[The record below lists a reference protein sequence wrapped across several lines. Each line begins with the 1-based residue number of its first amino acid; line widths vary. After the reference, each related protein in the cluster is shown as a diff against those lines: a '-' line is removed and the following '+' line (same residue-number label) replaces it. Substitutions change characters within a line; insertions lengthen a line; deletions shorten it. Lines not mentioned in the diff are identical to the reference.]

1 VMSLDHTSLA
11 VLCASTI
18 RNRTKASLG
27 NLHSSTRTSSGNTSD
42 INVSIYSSIRFLL
55 KVTAVSGTNPTL
67 DVYIEGRYDQTGD
80 YEVLL
85 QRTGVN
91 ANGTYF
97 MGQVDN
103 LVFRNIRIR
112 WVIGGTSP
120 SFNFTVTAMALV

>member
-1 VMSLDHTSLA
+1 MSASQTSFL
-11 VLCASTI
+11 VRSFSTI
-18 RNRTKASLG
+18 VGNTKVNLG

-42 INVSIYSSIRFLL
+42 IDVSNYRSIRFLL
-55 KVTAVSGTNPTL
+55 KVTSVSGTSPTL
-67 DVYIEGRYDQTGD
+67 DVYIEGKYDQTGD

>member
-1 VMSLDHTSLA
+1 MSASQTSFI
-11 VLCASTI
+11 VRSFNTPI
-18 RNRTKASLG
+18 SNTKANLG
-27 NLHSSTRTSSGNTSD
+27 NLHSATRTSSGNTSD
-42 INVSIYSSIRFLL
+42 IDVSSYRSIRFLL
-55 KVTAVSGTNPTL
+55 KVTSVSGTSPTL
-67 DVYIEGRYDQTGD
+67 DVYIEGKYEQTGD

-120 SFNFTVTAMALV
+120 SFTFTVTAMALV

>member
-1 VMSLDHTSLA
+1 MSASQTSFI
-11 VLCASTI
+11 VRSFNTPI
-18 RNRTKASLG
+18 SNTKANLG

-42 INVSIYSSIRFLL
+42 IDVSSYRSIRFLL
-55 KVTAVSGTNPTL
+55 KVISVSGTSPTL
-67 DVYIEGRYDQTGD
+67 DVFIEGKYEQTGD

-85 QRTGVN
+85 QRTGVT

-97 MGQVDN
+97 MGQIDN
-103 LVFRNIRIR
+103 LVFRNIRVR

>member
-1 VMSLDHTSLA
+1 MSAHQTSF
-11 VLCASTI
+11 VVRSFSTI
-18 RNRTKASLG
+18 IGNTKANLG
-27 NLHSSTRTSSGNTSD
+27 NLHSSTRTSSGNTGD
-42 INVSIYSSIRFLL
+42 IDVSNYRSIRFLL
-55 KVTAVSGTNPTL
+55 KVTSVSGTSPTL

-91 ANGTYF
+91 ANGNYF

>member
-1 VMSLDHTSLA
+1 MSAAQTSFL
-11 VLCASTI
+11 VRSFSI
-18 RNRTKASLG
+18 PISNTKVNLG
-27 NLHSSTRTSSGNTSD
+27 NLHSSTRTSSGNTND
-42 INVSIYSSIRFLL
+42 IDVSSYKSIRFLL
-55 KVTAVSGTNPTL
+55 KVTSVSGTSPTL
-67 DVYIEGRYDQTGD
+67 DVYIEGKYEQTSD

-112 WVIGGTSP
+112 WIIGGTSP

>member
-1 VMSLDHTSLA
+1 MSAAQTSF
-11 VLCASTI
+11 VVRSFSTI
-18 RNRTKASLG
+18 IGNTKANLG
-27 NLHSSTRTSSGNTSD
+27 NLHSSTRTSSGNTGD
-42 INVSIYSSIRFLL
+42 IDVSNFRSIRFLL
-55 KVTAVSGTNPTL
+55 KVTSVSGTSPTL
-67 DVYIEGRYDQTGD
+67 DVYIEGKYDQTND

-91 ANGTYF
+91 ANGNYF

>member
-1 VMSLDHTSLA
+1 VTS
-11 VLCASTI
+11 
-18 RNRTKASLG
+18 
-27 NLHSSTRTSSGNTSD
+27 
-42 INVSIYSSIRFLL
+42 
-55 KVTAVSGTNPTL
+55 VSGTSPTL

-91 ANGTYF
+91 ATGNYF

>member
-1 VMSLDHTSLA
+1 MSASQTSFL
-11 VLCASTI
+11 VRSFSTI
-18 RNRTKASLG
+18 VGNTKANLG

-42 INVSIYSSIRFLL
+42 IDVSNYRSIRFLL
-55 KVTAVSGTNPTL
+55 KVTSVSGTSPTL
-67 DVYIEGRYDQTGD
+67 DVYIEGKYDQTGD

>member
-1 VMSLDHTSLA
+1 MSASQTSFL
-11 VLCASTI
+11 VRSFSTLI
-18 RNRTKASLG
+18 GIMKANLG
-27 NLHSSTRTSSGNTSD
+27 NLHSSTRTSSGSTSD
-42 INVSIYSSIRFLL
+42 IDVSNYKSIRFLL
-55 KVTAVSGTNPTL
+55 KVTAVSGTSPTL
-67 DVYIEGRYDQTGD
+67 DVYIEGKYDQTGD

-120 SFNFTVTAMALV
+120 SFTFTVTAMALV

>member
-1 VMSLDHTSLA
+1 MSASQTSFL
-11 VLCASTI
+11 VRSFSTPI
-18 RNRTKASLG
+18 GNTKANLG

-42 INVSIYSSIRFLL
+42 IDVSNYRSIRFLL
-55 KVTAVSGTNPTL
+55 KVTSVSGTSPTL
-67 DVYIEGRYDQTGD
+67 DVYIEGKYDQTGD